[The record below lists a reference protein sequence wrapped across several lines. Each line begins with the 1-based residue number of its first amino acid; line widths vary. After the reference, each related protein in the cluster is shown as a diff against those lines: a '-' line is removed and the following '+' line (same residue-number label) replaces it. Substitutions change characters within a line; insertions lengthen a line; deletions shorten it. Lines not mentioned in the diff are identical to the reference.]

1 MNAYGGE
8 ICVKY
13 GILLIG
19 FWSGF
24 SLAEMTEDK
33 EQRLD
38 IENNFPISQYE
49 QVCSSIVCT
58 KVIEQKTVM
67 KAGDHPER
75 TTNETIEAIGN
86 VLFVAGE
93 VGFAENLQE
102 ESNYLSNN

>member
-1 MNAYGGE
+1 M
-8 ICVKY
+8 KY

-24 SLAEMTEDK
+24 SLAEMTENK

-38 IENNFPISQYE
+38 IENNVSISQYE

-67 KAGDHPER
+67 RAGAHPER
-75 TTNETIEAIGN
+75 ATNETIDAIGN

-93 VGFAENLQE
+93 VGLAENLQE
-102 ESNYLSNN
+102 ESNYISND